1 MHITRYTLETL
12 PISSVPTGYKYGPS
26 HGASSRD
33 AFKCRRRT
41 IIVIINI
48 IVSATCVTSIVSTPG
63 GRDGVATW
71 PEERSIEEGRRETP
85 VFSDISVK
93 RDDKGS
99 REKHASRGILRIMFS
114 DVPQKGIDGR

>member
-12 PISSVPTGYKYGPS
+12 PISSADGYKYGPS
-26 HGASSRD
+26 HGASRD

-48 IVSATCVTSIVSTPG
+48 IVSATCATSIVSTPG
-63 GRDGVATW
+63 GRDSVATW
-71 PEERSIEEGRRETP
+71 PEEHVEVEEEASAL
-85 VFSDISVK
+85 SDISVK

-99 REKHASRGILRIMFS
+99 RENTRHEEHHG
-114 DVPQKGIDGR
+114 